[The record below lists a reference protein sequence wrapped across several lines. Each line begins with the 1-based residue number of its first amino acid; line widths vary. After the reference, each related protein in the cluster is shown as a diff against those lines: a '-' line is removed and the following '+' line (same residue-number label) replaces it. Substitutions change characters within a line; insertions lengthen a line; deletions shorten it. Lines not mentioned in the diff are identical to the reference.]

1 VSDDAERWRDSH
13 NAAPPSSAS
22 TFRQPR
28 SRQHEHGQLPWRMFQ
43 MLVKRDDGD
52 WHRPDK
58 PWLPLALSLQATPR

>member
-1 VSDDAERWRDSH
+1 
-13 NAAPPSSAS
+13 
-22 TFRQPR
+22 
-28 SRQHEHGQLPWRMFQ
+28 MFQ